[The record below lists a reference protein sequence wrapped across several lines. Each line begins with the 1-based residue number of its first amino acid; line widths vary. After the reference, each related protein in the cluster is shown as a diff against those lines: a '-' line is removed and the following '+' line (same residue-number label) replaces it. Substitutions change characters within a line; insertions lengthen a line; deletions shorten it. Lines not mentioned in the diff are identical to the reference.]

1 MGIFKFN
8 RAAGRHLNDEA
19 AIEAIKHAGHPVPKA
34 PRENIIKRAFKQ
46 YGLSQLSMA
55 HVVVHDNTITI
66 KGHAETAAQ
75 RDHMIL
81 AAGNIA
87 GIDTVNSEITVPPGT
102 PAPNFHQVEAG
113 ETLADIAEK
122 VDANVTADD
131 LRKANKPVLENEGGI
146 YPGQTIRIPEA

>member
-1 MGIFKFN
+1 MAIFKFN

-19 AIEAIKHAGHPVPKA
+19 IVEAIKHAGHPVPKA

-46 YGLSQLSMA
+46 YGLSQLAMA
-55 HVVVHDNTITI
+55 HIVVHDNTITI

-87 GIDTVNSEITVPPGT
+87 GIDTVKSEITVPAGT
-102 PAPNFHQVEAG
+102 PDPTFHQVAEG
-113 ETLADIAEK
+113 ETLAAIAEK
-122 VDANVTADD
+122 VDADVTADD
-131 LRKANKPVLENEGGI
+131 LRKANAPLLKNDGAI
-146 YPGQTIRIPEA
+146 YPGQTIRIPE